1 MSNRRGGHVAP
12 IRGRQGAAAAT
23 DGRQRRR
30 GALYVPDVELGRA
43 SPRADHPGSPW
54 CAGHAG
60 DVSAC
65 LHPRDKHAGIEDLV
79 SMRIRPDF
87 ILRAFFAIS
96 ANGSPR
102 AIYVRDARCN
112 RGLRA
117 ENGLNNPAPF
127 AKYRYL
133 CGGRQAGRPPAP
145 TPPCRRRPPRPFVRD
160 VFGGAAGVIPPWP
173 STSPARGA
181 DGARY
186 RLDNEGWTA
195 GPARWKVKRGRIE
208 GR

>member
-12 IRGRQGAAAAT
+12 IRGRQRAAAAT

-79 SMRIRPDF
+79 FDAHPPGFHFS
-87 ILRAFFAIS
+87 RAFFREGGA
-96 ANGSPR
+96 P
-102 AIYVRDARCN
+102 
-112 RGLRA
+112 
-117 ENGLNNPAPF
+117 LNNPAPF
-127 AKYRYL
+127 EKYRYL

-173 STSPARGA
+173 STSSARRAGGGAGHWLSKCTTKPAMA
-181 DGARY
+181 SCVPMSA
-186 RLDNEGWTA
+186 A
-195 GPARWKVKRGRIE
+195 A
-208 GR
+208 